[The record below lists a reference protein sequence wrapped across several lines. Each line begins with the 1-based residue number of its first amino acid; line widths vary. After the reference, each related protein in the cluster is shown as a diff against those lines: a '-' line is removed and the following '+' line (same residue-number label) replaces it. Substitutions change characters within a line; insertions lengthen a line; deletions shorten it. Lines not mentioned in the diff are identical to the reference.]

1 MKQSIFLIIDFF
13 TMDFTVVGGE
23 KDKPTFIFLFS
34 FKSLKIFWCL
44 NEINTHFE
52 YLDVSLIS
60 FLSNFVENLGLISTN
75 K

>member
-23 KDKPTFIFLFS
+23 KDKPTFVFLFN
-34 FKSLKIFWCL
+34 FKRLKMFWCL
-44 NEINTHFE
+44 KEIKTHFE

-60 FLSNFVENLGLISTN
+60 FLSNFVENLGLISIN